1 MKRRGKRIGR
11 LFELKAM
18 KHKPGLVTQADT
30 LERQFDRLW
39 DRNWQDLKRGAIG
52 GGLLS

>member
-1 MKRRGKRIGR
+1 MFDRKD
-11 LFELKAM
+11 L

-39 DRNWQDLKRGAIG
+39 ERNWADLKRGAIG